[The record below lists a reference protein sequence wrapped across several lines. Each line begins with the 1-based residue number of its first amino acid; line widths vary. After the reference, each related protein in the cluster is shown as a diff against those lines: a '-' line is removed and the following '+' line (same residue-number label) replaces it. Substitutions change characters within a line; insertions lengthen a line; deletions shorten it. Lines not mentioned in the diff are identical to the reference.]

1 MNKSK
6 TVKDILFLPFIY
18 PAAYLLKKI
27 RKTGIH
33 RLPRCKN
40 ALLDSGVF
48 PILNHYYEPQ
58 FDYRDS
64 GKNFSE
70 ERTLNGIEWNIPEQ
84 IEMLENFRYSEEL
97 LKFPQERPE
106 TLAFYFKNDAFGPG
120 DAEYWYQLIRF
131 LKPKRIFEIGSGNST
146 LMAINAI
153 HRNKSED
160 PGYRCKHVCIEPY
173 EMPWLEKTSVTV
185 IRKKVEEVDLSFFS
199 ELKHNDIL
207 FIDSSHI
214 IRPHGDVCFEYLEI
228 LPSLNKGV
236 VVHIHDIFSPRHYP
250 EKWIKDQ
257 ILFWNEQYLLE
268 AFISHNS
275 DWKIIGAVNYLH
287 HNHYSKLKKVA
298 PFLTQ
303 DREPGSFYIQ
313 RIKPAHDEG
322 LSG

>member
-214 IRPHGDVCFEYLEI
+214 IRPHGDV
-228 LPSLNKGV
+228 
-236 VVHIHDIFSPRHYP
+236 
-250 EKWIKDQ
+250 
-257 ILFWNEQYLLE
+257 
-268 AFISHNS
+268 
-275 DWKIIGAVNYLH
+275 
-287 HNHYSKLKKVA
+287 
-298 PFLTQ
+298 
-303 DREPGSFYIQ
+303 
-313 RIKPAHDEG
+313 
-322 LSG
+322 